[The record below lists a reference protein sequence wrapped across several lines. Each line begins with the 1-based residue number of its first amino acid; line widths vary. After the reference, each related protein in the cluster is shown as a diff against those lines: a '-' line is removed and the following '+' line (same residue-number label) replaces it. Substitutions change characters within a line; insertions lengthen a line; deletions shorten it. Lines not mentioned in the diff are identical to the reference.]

1 MIQIQTILCP
11 VDLSDAS
18 RDALD
23 YAALLARW
31 YSARL
36 RVLFV
41 APPLP
46 PVAAAPFHDRTAAG
60 QLRRVLVDELDRFVA
75 SVRASGLH
83 VDVTLGDGPIVQ
95 RILAEADSMAAD
107 LIVMGTHGRGGFEHF
122 IIGSVTEK
130 VLRKATCP
138 VLTVPPGV
146 HAASGSVPRFTTIL
160 AAVDFSHASEPALH
174 LALSLAQE
182 ADSKLT
188 LFHVIEWPDLGDLLG
203 VREELARAQR
213 ERMDQASARLRALV
227 PDAARDWCHPE
238 PLVVVGK
245 PGREIIRA
253 ATETGA
259 DLIVM
264 GTHSRDA
271 VSRVF
276 FGSTANSVVRSAPC
290 AVLTVPP
297 GGRPIPGA

>member
-1 MIQIQTILCP
+1 MIELRTILCP

-23 YAALLARW
+23 YAALLSRW

-41 APPLP
+41 APPMP

-60 QLRRVLVDELDRFVA
+60 QLRRTLVDELDRFVA
-75 SVRASGLH
+75 PVRASGLA

-95 RILAEADSMAAD
+95 RILAEADSGGAD

-146 HAASGSVPRFTTIL
+146 RASSGTVPRFHTIL
-160 AAVDFSHASEPALH
+160 VAVDFSHASEPALR

-203 VREELARAQR
+203 AREELVRAQR
-213 ERMDQASARLRALV
+213 ARIDEASTRLRTLV
-227 PDAARDWCHPE
+227 PESARDWCHPE
-238 PLVVVGK
+238 PMVVVGK
-245 PGREIIRA
+245 PAREIVRA
-253 ATETGA
+253 AGEINA

-276 FGSTANSVVRSAPC
+276 FGSTANGVVRGAPC

-297 GGRPIPGA
+297 DGRAIPGV